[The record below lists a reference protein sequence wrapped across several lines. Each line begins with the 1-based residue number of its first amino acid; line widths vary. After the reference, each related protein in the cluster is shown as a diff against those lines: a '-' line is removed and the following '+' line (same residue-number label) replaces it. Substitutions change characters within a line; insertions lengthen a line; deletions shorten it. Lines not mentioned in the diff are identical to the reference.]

1 MVKAT
6 TGDRIGTLIR
16 NNVALVS
23 ALIIA
28 FQACWQLALVVVG
41 IFPLLVLAGWLQ
53 MRMTSGLNKKGKD
66 SLESVR
72 ARWSPRLFRWCDVL
86 GVGVQAGHYAN
97 EALTSIRTVH
107 AFGLQREMQRKFDEV
122 CWCSSLIAF
131 CVVATRAIH
140 LVSPRCIRV

>member
-1 MVKAT
+1 VYRDQVGYFDLPINSTGRLTARLSGDAAMVKAT

-72 ARWSPRLFRWCDVL
+72 FSGF
-86 GVGVQAGHYAN
+86 
-97 EALTSIRTVH
+97 
-107 AFGLQREMQRKFDEV
+107 LQ
-122 CWCSSLIAF
+122 
-131 CVVATRAIH
+131 
-140 LVSPRCIRV
+140 